1 MLDKELVWLT
11 FRFLHCYFINID
23 LFFCLSIH
31 ILIYLLLSFLLHVSF
46 QLFIHLHIVTFYL
59 YFLINNLVIYL
70 FICLSNFW
78 CLFLVLLFQVVLCV
92 YRLFICT
99 LNYFYFSKESILCLP
114 VFTLL
119 CLFLWIGKKI
129 MMPYINRCPNYLHLL
144 IWSMQ
149 TCIKTWWTLKCSHH
163 TPIFNDFNW
172 PHLFWVFPVF
182 TANEKVWFPGEA
194 IHGRNICSD
203 YKCSLRLYVWL
214 YSQQLP
220 SFYSKYCFITFFIL
234 LW

>member
-1 MLDKELVWLT
+1 MLEKELVWLT

-23 LFFCLSIH
+23 LLFCLSIH

-119 CLFLWIGKKI
+119 CLFLWIGKKR
-129 MMPYINRCPNYLHLL
+129 MMPYISTNALMEKRHEKCEFLTRKKTGSSRKTVGRCRRVVG
-144 IWSMQ
+144 
-149 TCIKTWWTLKCSHH
+149 
-163 TPIFNDFNW
+163 F
-172 PHLFWVFPVF
+172 
-182 TANEKVWFPGEA
+182 
-194 IHGRNICSD
+194 
-203 YKCSLRLYVWL
+203 
-214 YSQQLP
+214 
-220 SFYSKYCFITFFIL
+220 
-234 LW
+234 

>member
-1 MLDKELVWLT
+1 MFIDYLFINWLVVLIALFIFNHPFIDVKVFMLEKELVWLT

-92 YRLFICT
+92 YRLFIFT
-99 LNYFYFSKESILCLP
+99 LNYFYFSKESI
-114 VFTLL
+114 
-119 CLFLWIGKKI
+119 
-129 MMPYINRCPNYLHLL
+129 
-144 IWSMQ
+144 
-149 TCIKTWWTLKCSHH
+149 
-163 TPIFNDFNW
+163 
-172 PHLFWVFPVF
+172 
-182 TANEKVWFPGEA
+182 
-194 IHGRNICSD
+194 
-203 YKCSLRLYVWL
+203 
-214 YSQQLP
+214 
-220 SFYSKYCFITFFIL
+220 
-234 LW
+234 